1 MSDRNLTAGAQRA
14 ISLADRLAREWKHSQ
29 TQPGHLLWALMSE
42 ESQAFERLRQRGLTS
57 DSVIRETLFHWV
69 HTPISPG
76 TPVLLSGKEG
86 SGETHDCN
94 ATPASDCPSPPAP
107 LPGVPGRGEREN
119 MGADE
124 LSTDELSTD
133 EVVDALSRE
142 LRQIIAGL
150 PTSELAPESE
160 AAPEREPPAEPLA
173 WKLVLSTARCISQ
186 LEGRHAEVSTEHLLA
201 ALASVDSPVKDLLL
215 ASGFEEHVLGGH
227 SSQPLAEP
235 MPVSFQ
241 IAWSDPTHAEQTR
254 TLRILDAAANRA
266 REGLRV
272 VEDYVRFTLDDAFLS
287 RQLKELRHGL
297 RTALQSLDEVSLIS
311 ARDTQADVGTSI
323 QTASE
328 MQRTSLLDVARA
340 NLKRIAEAT
349 RTLEEFSKVA
359 TAFDPSSLE
368 FQQLPARLGQI
379 RYQLYTL
386 EKAIL
391 TVHHSRQRL
400 DGANLYLLLTRSLC
414 RLDWESVLRQAI
426 QGGVRVVQVREK
438 EMSDR
443 ALLDYARRV
452 RAITAESGTLFILN
466 DRPDIAVLAEA
477 DGVHVG
483 QEELSVADAR
493 RIVGPERLVGVST
506 HSIEQARQAVLDGA
520 NYLGVGPT
528 FRSGTKSFDEF
539 AGLDYVRQVAS
550 EIALPSFPIGGIDL
564 TNVGEVVAAGAR
576 RIAVSGAICR
586 AERPVAVAAELVER
600 LLAE

>member
-1 MSDRNLTAGAQRA
+1 MSERNLTAGAQRA
-14 ISLADRLAREWKHSQ
+14 ITLSERLAQEWNHSQ

-42 ESQAFERLRQRGLTS
+42 ESQAFEVLRQRGLTT
-57 DSVIRETLFHWV
+57 DRVVRETLF
-69 HTPISPG
+69 IG
-76 TPVLLSGKEG
+76 TARPQ
-86 SGETHDCN
+86 TAAN
-94 ATPASDCPSPPAP
+94 A
-107 LPGVPGRGEREN
+107 
-119 MGADE
+119 E
-124 LSTDELSTD
+124 LSTDEI
-133 EVVDALSRE
+133 VDALSRE
-142 LRQIIAGL
+142 MQQVIAGL
-150 PTSELAPESE
+150 TTSE
-160 AAPEREPPAEPLA
+160 PPQDWEVETRAELLV
-173 WKLVLSTARCISQ
+173 WKLVLSDARRISQ

-201 ALASVDSPVKDLLL
+201 ALVSVDSPVKDLLI
-215 ASGFEEHVLGGH
+215 ANGFDEQQRGGR
-227 SSQPLAEP
+227 SSQQFAEP

-241 IAWSDPTHAEQTR
+241 IAWSDPTQAEQTR

-287 RQLKELRHGL
+287 RQLKELRHEL
-297 RTALQSLDEVSLIS
+297 STALKSLDEVSLIS

-323 QTASE
+323 QTATE
-328 MQRTSLLDVARA
+328 MQRASLLDVARA
-340 NLKRIAEAT
+340 NLKRIQEAT

-359 TAFDPSSLE
+359 TAFDPSSSEL
-368 FQQLPARLGQI
+368 QQLPSRLGQV

-400 DGANLYLLLTRSLC
+400 DGANLYLLLTQSLC
-414 RLDWESVLRQAI
+414 RLDWETVLRQAI
-426 QGGVRVVQVREK
+426 LGGVRVVQVREK
-438 EMSDR
+438 VLSDR
-443 ALLDYARRV
+443 ALLAHARHV

-483 QEELSVADAR
+483 QAELSVADAR
-493 RIVGPERLVGVST
+493 RIVGPERLIGVST
-506 HSIEQARQAVLDGA
+506 HSIEQARQAILDGA

-539 AGLDYVRQVAS
+539 AGLEYVRQVAA

-564 TNVGEVVAAGAR
+564 TNVTEVVAAGAR

-600 LLAE
+600 LGR